1 MIVLSQPERRYVLVP
16 QTLEQLATA
25 GKGADL
31 VLEGGGVKGIALA
44 GAVVRLREAGYVF
57 PRVAGTSAGAI
68 VASLI
73 AAYQVAGIELSQ
85 IVTDMRELNYQSCEQ
100 TDAME
105 RDLGLMGD
113 AYAVLRYQGLY
124 ETGFVHDW
132 LSARLT
138 AAGVETFADLKIT
151 DDPGTS
157 LAPQQRYRLVVH
169 ATDLTRKALVR
180 LPWDLPFYLLAG
192 RSGPALSLEQQ
203 IAAIDGY
210 KVCDAVRASMSI
222 PYFFRP
228 FAQPTPL
235 GECTWVDGGL
245 LQNFPITAFDRTD
258 GAPNRWP
265 TFGVKLSARV
275 KAGVPDHKVQGNLRE
290 AIGII
295 DTALG
300 EWNTYLLADE
310 GVGSRTVY
318 VDTTGF
324 SSLDFGLTDDGR
336 DELYR
341 RGQTAAEAFLTA
353 WDATRQKAAA
363 AQKAGA
369 QKAGAQKA
377 GARAAGARA
386 AGSRTPGASGAAAP
400 TAGRPATAPP
410 PVS

>member
-1 MIVLSQPERRYVLVP
+1 MP

-44 GAVVRLREAGYVF
+44 GAVVRLRDAGYVF

-73 AAYQVAGIELSQ
+73 AAYQVAGIDLSQ
-85 IVTDMRELNYQSCEQ
+85 IVTDMRELDYSSCEQ
-100 TDAME
+100 TGTLE

-124 ETGFVHDW
+124 ETGFVHEW

-138 AAGVETFADLKIT
+138 AAGVETFGDLKIT

-169 ATDLTRKALVR
+169 TTDLSRKALVR

-192 RSGPALSLEQQ
+192 RSGPAVSLEQQ

-228 FAQPTPL
+228 FVQPTPL

-290 AIGII
+290 AFSII
-295 DTALG
+295 NTALG
-300 EWNTYLLADE
+300 EWNNYLLTDE

-324 SSLDFGLTDDGR
+324 SSLDFGLTDYGR

-341 RGQTAAEAFLTA
+341 RGQTAAESFLTA
-353 WDATRQKAAA
+353 WDSTRQKAVAA
-363 AQKAGA
+363 PKTGTRT
-369 QKAGAQKA
+369 A
-377 GARAAGARA
+377 GARTASGRATGARTVGARGASGQAAGAPRVGTPTARA
-386 AGSRTPGASGAAAP
+386 AATAP
-400 TAGRPATAPP
+400 PATAPP
-410 PVS
+410 AVS